1 MKFRI
6 PTSICPMLIIFL
18 LMLMPHAAL
27 ADYDYFSDRIS
38 REHRDAGD
46 VEDWIERGNAT
57 VTASP
62 RFENGIRLTAWA
74 NESDKEEDYEFA
86 IASAIYLFEIPRQAQ
101 YVEILVRYRGEPH
114 RADFDYEEIAG
125 RVWIRN
131 TKREYARRNYN
142 DNGQEETLYGDTFF
156 LRAKRRS
163 ETIKIATAGHVDN
176 GILEMH
182 IVAEN
187 GEQLD
192 IEYVD
197 VVTYQR
203 QPDVRVIH
211 RYARDYHWQPWY
223 RYTYLYFYDGPFYYC
238 TDLGY
243 YIRWSYPVYDH
254 HYIGIRH
261 TYGGYLHNYYRR
273 YPRRYHRNS
282 YYHVDVHIDKSPKT
296 RRLNRWT
303 PTHETTRRE
312 YSRSRLSVTKSKANR
327 TNIQTRVRTLITEHR
342 QTPVLSD
349 RVIQG
354 STISRKRRL
363 PDTRNGSNPTIQ
375 QQRGSQRSAGDTSAR
390 SYRPT
395 QRRVSGARDESNTT
409 IQRQRGSQRSA
420 GDTSTRSYRPTQ
432 QRVHDTRDE
441 SNTTIQRQRGSQR
454 SGSDTSARSY
464 RPTQRRV
471 PSARDELDTTI
482 QRQRS
487 NQRSASGISPRSYRS
502 TQQILK
508 RKRLSSVE
516 RESRS
521 SVQPRNAQ
529 SRSYQ
534 YDRFRFSP
542 KDKRSSD
549 SEVST
554 RSNAERRMRLYNR
567 TQSSSRSRVS
577 TPPSRSRSSS
587 TRQQTETRSRFR
599 QSRSRSSTSTAPRIQ
614 RPTTQQTTS
623 SSSSKDDDDEKRE
636 RTRSTTRTQ
645 TRSRR
650 K

>member
-6 PTSICPMLIIFL
+6 PTAICPMLIIFL
-18 LMLMPHAAL
+18 LTLMPHAAL

-62 RFENGIRLTAWA
+62 RFENGIRLAAWA
-74 NESDKEEDYEFA
+74 NESDKAEDYEFA
-86 IASAIYLFEIPRQAQ
+86 IASAVYLFEIPRRAQ

-131 TKREYARRNYN
+131 IKREYARRDYR
-142 DNGQEETLYGDTFF
+142 DNGEEETLYGDTFF

-197 VVTYQR
+197 VVTYER

-243 YIRWSYPVYDH
+243 YLRWSYPVYDH
-254 HYIGIRH
+254 HYIAIRR

-273 YPRRYHRNS
+273 YPRRYHRDS
-282 YYHVDVHIDKSPKT
+282 YYHVNVHVDKSPKR

-327 TNIQTRVRTLITEHR
+327 PDVQTRVRSLITEHR

-354 STISRKRRL
+354 AAPARKRKL
-363 PDTRNGSNPTIQ
+363 PNTRT
-375 QQRGSQRSAGDTSAR
+375 
-390 SYRPT
+390 
-395 QRRVSGARDESNTT
+395 ESNTT
-409 IQRQRGSQRSA
+409 IQQRRSQPRATS
-420 GDTSTRSYRPTQ
+420 DISTRT
-432 QRVHDTRDE
+432 
-441 SNTTIQRQRGSQR
+441 
-454 SGSDTSARSY
+454 
-464 RPTQRRV
+464 
-471 PSARDELDTTI
+471 
-482 QRQRS
+482 
-487 NQRSASGISPRSYRS
+487 YRS

-508 RKRLSSVE
+508 RKRLGSVE
-516 RESRS
+516 RESQSNVRS
-521 SVQPRNAQ
+521 RDVQPRT
-529 SRSYQ
+529 YQ
-534 YDRFRFSP
+534 YDRSRFSP
-542 KDKRSSD
+542 KEGRSSD
-549 SEVST
+549 SGVST
-554 RSNAERRMRLYNR
+554 RSNAERRMHLYNR
-567 TQSSSRSRVS
+567 TQSSSRSRLS
-577 TPPSRSRSSS
+577 TPPSRSRSS
-587 TRQQTETRSRFR
+587 TIKKQTETRSQLRR
-599 QSRSRSSTSTAPRIQ
+599 SRSRSSTPTAPRVQ
-614 RPTTQQTTS
+614 RPTTPQTTS
-623 SSSSKDDDDEKRE
+623 SSSSKDDDDDKRE
-636 RTRSTTRTQ
+636 RSRTTTRTQ
-645 TRSRR
+645 TRTRR

>member
-6 PTSICPMLIIFL
+6 STSICPMLIIFL
-18 LMLMPHAAL
+18 LTLVSHAAL
-27 ADYDYFSDRIS
+27 ADYEYDYFSDRIS

-62 RFENGIRLTAWA
+62 RFESGIRLAAWA
-74 NESDKEEDYEFA
+74 NESDKEDDYEFA
-86 IASAIYLFEIPRQAQ
+86 LASAIYLFEIPRQAQ

-142 DNGQEETLYGDTFF
+142 DNGEDETLYGDTFF

-163 ETIKIATAGHVDN
+163 ETIKIATAGRVDN

-238 TDLGY
+238 TDLDY

-254 HYIGIRH
+254 HYLAIRR
-261 TYGGYLHNYYRR
+261 TYGGYLYNYYRR
-273 YPRRYHRNS
+273 YPRRYYRDS
-282 YYHVDVHIDKSPKT
+282 YYHVDIHIDKSPKT

-303 PTHETTRRE
+303 TTHETTRRE
-312 YSRSRLSVTKSKANR
+312 YSRSRLSFTNSKTNR
-327 TNIQTRVRTLITEHR
+327 TNKTNVQTRVRSLITEHR
-342 QTPVLSD
+342 QTPVLTD

-354 STISRKRRL
+354 SRLSRKRPDTRNESNTPIQRQRVNQRSGGDISTRSSPSTQRKL
-363 PDTRNGSNPTIQ
+363 PDTRN
-375 QQRGSQRSAGDTSAR
+375 
-390 SYRPT
+390 
-395 QRRVSGARDESNTT
+395 ELNTP
-409 IQRQRGSQRSA
+409 IQRQR
-420 GDTSTRSYRPTQ
+420 TP
-432 QRVHDTRDE
+432 
-441 SNTTIQRQRGSQR
+441 IQRQR
-454 SGSDTSARSY
+454 
-464 RPTQRRV
+464 V
-471 PSARDELDTTI
+471 
-482 QRQRS
+482 
-487 NQRSASGISPRSYRS
+487 NQRSSSDISTRSYRS

-508 RKRLSSVE
+508 RKRLSPVE
-516 RESRS
+516 RTPRSGVQSRNG
-521 SVQPRNAQ
+521 QPRT
-529 SRSYQ
+529 YQ

-542 KDKRSSD
+542 QDKRSSD
-549 SEVST
+549 SNVST
-554 RSNAERRMRLYNR
+554 RSNAERRVRLYNR
-567 TQSSSRSRVS
+567 TQSSSRSRLN

-587 TRQQTETRSRFR
+587 VKKQTGTRSQSTR
-599 QSRSRSSTSTAPRIQ
+599 SRSRSSTTTTPRVQ

-636 RTRSTTRTQ
+636 RSRSTTRTQ

>member
-6 PTSICPMLIIFL
+6 PTSRCPMLIIVL
-18 LMLMPHAAL
+18 LTLMPHAAL
-27 ADYDYFSDRIS
+27 ADYFSDRIS

-46 VEDWIERGNAT
+46 VEDWVERGNAT

-62 RFENGIRLTAWA
+62 RFESGIRLTAWA
-74 NESDKEEDYEFA
+74 NEFDREEDYEFA
-86 IASAIYLFEIPRQAQ
+86 IASAVYLFEIPRRAQ

-142 DNGQEETLYGDTFF
+142 DNGEEETLYGDTFF

-211 RYARDYHWQPWY
+211 RYARDYHWQPWH

-243 YIRWSYPVYDH
+243 YIRWNYPVYDH
-254 HYIGIRH
+254 HYLAIRR

-273 YPRRYHRNS
+273 YPRRYHRDS
-282 YYHVDVHIDKSPKT
+282 YYHVNVHVDKSPKT

-312 YSRSRLSVTKSKANR
+312 YSRSRLSVTNSKASR
-327 TNIQTRVRTLITEHR
+327 TNVQTRVRTLITEHR
-342 QTPVLSD
+342 QTPALSD
-349 RVIQG
+349 RVIQR
-354 STISRKRRL
+354 STLSQKRRL
-363 PDTRNGSNPTIQ
+363 PSTRNKSNTTMQ
-375 QQRGSQRSAGDTSAR
+375 RQRGNQRSVRDTATRAYPS
-390 SYRPT
+390 T
-395 QRRVSGARDESNTT
+395 QRKLPNARNESNTT
-409 IQRQRGSQRSA
+409 
-420 GDTSTRSYRPTQ
+420 TQ
-432 QRVHDTRDE
+432 Q
-441 SNTTIQRQRGSQR
+441 QRN
-454 SGSDTSARSY
+454 
-464 RPTQRRV
+464 
-471 PSARDELDTTI
+471 
-482 QRQRS
+482 
-487 NQRSASGISPRSYRS
+487 NQRSANDISTRSYRS

-508 RKRLSSVE
+508 RKRLNSVE
-516 RESRS
+516 REPRS
-521 SVQPRNAQ
+521 NVQPRNAQ
-529 SRSYQ
+529 PRSYQ
-534 YDRFRFSP
+534 YDRFRFAP

-554 RSNAERRMRLYNR
+554 RSNAERRVRLYNR
-567 TQSSSRSRVS
+567 AQSSSRSRLS
-577 TPPSRSRSSS
+577 TPPPRSRSSTVKQRSS
-587 TRQQTETRSRFR
+587 TVKQRTETRSRST
-599 QSRSRSSTSTAPRIQ
+599 QSRSRSSTSTAPRVQ
-614 RPTTQQTTS
+614 RPTTKQTTS
-623 SSSSKDDDDEKRE
+623 SASSKDDDDEKRE
-636 RTRSTTRTQ
+636 RSRSTTRTQ

>member
-1 MKFRI
+1 M
-6 PTSICPMLIIFL
+6 
-18 LMLMPHAAL
+18 
-27 ADYDYFSDRIS
+27 
-38 REHRDAGD
+38 
-46 VEDWIERGNAT
+46 
-57 VTASP
+57 
-62 RFENGIRLTAWA
+62 
-74 NESDKEEDYEFA
+74 
-86 IASAIYLFEIPRQAQ
+86 
-101 YVEILVRYRGEPH
+101 RYRGEPH

-142 DNGQEETLYGDTFF
+142 DNGEDETLYGDTFF

-163 ETIKIATAGHVDN
+163 ETIKIATAGRVDN

-211 RYARDYHWQPWY
+211 RYARDYHWQPWH

-238 TDLGY
+238 TDLDY

-254 HYIGIRH
+254 HYLAIRR
-261 TYGGYLHNYYRR
+261 TYGGYLYNYYRR
-273 YPRRYHRNS
+273 YPRRYYRDS
-282 YYHVDVHIDKSPKT
+282 YYHVNIHVDKSPKT

-303 PTHETTRRE
+303 ATHETTRRE
-312 YSRSRLSVTKSKANR
+312 YSRSRLSFTNSKTNR
-327 TNIQTRVRTLITEHR
+327 TNKINVQTRVRSLITEHR
-342 QTPVLSD
+342 QTPDLTD

-354 STISRKRRL
+354 STLSRKRPDTRNESNTAIQRQRAPLQRQRGNQRSGSDISSRSYPSTQRKL
-363 PDTRNGSNPTIQ
+363 PDTRN
-375 QQRGSQRSAGDTSAR
+375 
-390 SYRPT
+390 
-395 QRRVSGARDESNTT
+395 ESNTA
-409 IQRQRGSQRSA
+409 IQRQRA
-420 GDTSTRSYRPTQ
+420 PL
-432 QRVHDTRDE
+432 
-441 SNTTIQRQRGSQR
+441 QRQRGNQR
-454 SGSDTSARSY
+454 SGSD
-464 RPTQRRV
+464 
-471 PSARDELDTTI
+471 
-482 QRQRS
+482 
-487 NQRSASGISPRSYRS
+487 ISPRSYRS

-516 RESRS
+516 REPRS
-521 SVQPRNAQ
+521 SVQPRNVQ
-529 SRSYQ
+529 PRTYQ

-542 KDKRSSD
+542 QDKRSSD
-549 SEVST
+549 SDVST
-554 RSNAERRMRLYNR
+554 RSNAERRVRLYNR
-567 TQSSSRSRVS
+567 TQSSRSRLS
-577 TPPSRSRSSS
+577 TPSSRSRSSS
-587 TRQQTETRSRFR
+587 VKKQTETRSRSTR
-599 QSRSRSSTSTAPRIQ
+599 SRSRSSTTTTPRIQ

-636 RTRSTTRTQ
+636 RSRSTTRTQ

>member
-6 PTSICPMLIIFL
+6 LTSICPMLIIFL
-18 LMLMPHAAL
+18 LTLVPHAAL

-62 RFENGIRLTAWA
+62 RFESGIRLAAWA
-74 NESDKEEDYEFA
+74 NESDKEDDYEFA

-142 DNGQEETLYGDTFF
+142 DNGEDETLYGDTFF

-163 ETIKIATAGHVDN
+163 ETIKIATAGRVDN

-238 TDLGY
+238 TDLDY

-254 HYIGIRH
+254 HYLAIRR
-261 TYGGYLHNYYRR
+261 TYGGYLYNYYRR
-273 YPRRYHRNS
+273 YPRRYYRDS
-282 YYHVDVHIDKSPKT
+282 YYHVNIHVDKSPKT

-312 YSRSRLSVTKSKANR
+312 YSRSRLSFTNSKANR
-327 TNIQTRVRTLITEHR
+327 TNKTNVRTRVRSLITEHR
-342 QTPVLSD
+342 QTPVLTD

-354 STISRKRRL
+354 STLSRKR
-363 PDTRNGSNPTIQ
+363 PDTRNESNTAIQ
-375 QQRGSQRSAGDTSAR
+375 RQHT
-390 SYRPT
+390 PT
-395 QRRVSGARDESNTT
+395 QRQRINQRSGSDISPRSYPSTQRKPPDTRNESNTT
-409 IQRQRGSQRSA
+409 IQRQR
-420 GDTSTRSYRPTQ
+420 TPT
-432 QRVHDTRDE
+432 
-441 SNTTIQRQRGSQR
+441 QRQRINRR
-454 SGSDTSARSY
+454 SGGD
-464 RPTQRRV
+464 
-471 PSARDELDTTI
+471 
-482 QRQRS
+482 
-487 NQRSASGISPRSYRS
+487 ISPRSYRS

-516 RESRS
+516 REPRS
-521 SVQPRNAQ
+521 GVQPRNVQ
-529 SRSYQ
+529 PRTYQ

-542 KDKRSSD
+542 QDKRSSD
-549 SEVST
+549 SDVST
-554 RSNAERRMRLYNR
+554 RSNAERRVRLYNR
-567 TQSSSRSRVS
+567 TQSSRSRLS
-577 TPPSRSRSSS
+577 TPTSRSRSSS
-587 TRQQTETRSRFR
+587 VKKQTETRSRSTR
-599 QSRSRSSTSTAPRIQ
+599 SRSRSSTTTTPRVQ
-614 RPTTQQTTS
+614 RPSTQQTTS

-636 RTRSTTRTQ
+636 RSRSTTRTQ

>member
-6 PTSICPMLIIFL
+6 STSICPMLTIFL
-18 LMLMPHAAL
+18 LTLMPHAVL

-62 RFENGIRLTAWA
+62 RFESGIRLTAWA
-74 NESDKEEDYEFA
+74 NESDKEDDYEFA

-125 RVWIRN
+125 RIWIRN

-142 DNGQEETLYGDTFF
+142 DNGEDETLYGDTFF

-163 ETIKIATAGHVDN
+163 ETIKIATAGRVDN

-187 GEQLD
+187 GEKLD

-254 HYIGIRH
+254 HYLAIRR
-261 TYGGYLHNYYRR
+261 TYGGYLHSYYRR
-273 YPRRYHRNS
+273 YPRRYHRDS
-282 YYHVDVHIDKSPKT
+282 YYHVDVRVNKSPKT

-303 PTHETTRRE
+303 ATHETTRRE
-312 YSRSRLSVTKSKANR
+312 YSRSRLSFTNSKSNR
-327 TNIQTRVRTLITEHR
+327 TNKTNVQTRVRSLITEHR
-342 QTPVLSD
+342 QTPVLAD

-354 STISRKRRL
+354 STLSRKRKLPDTRNASNTTIQRQRGNQRSTSDRSTRSYPSTQRRL
-363 PDTRNGSNPTIQ
+363 PDTRN
-375 QQRGSQRSAGDTSAR
+375 
-390 SYRPT
+390 
-395 QRRVSGARDESNTT
+395 ESNTT
-409 IQRQRGSQRSA
+409 IQRQR
-420 GDTSTRSYRPTQ
+420 ST
-432 QRVHDTRDE
+432 
-441 SNTTIQRQRGSQR
+441 
-454 SGSDTSARSY
+454 
-464 RPTQRRV
+464 
-471 PSARDELDTTI
+471 
-482 QRQRS
+482 
-487 NQRSASGISPRSYRS
+487 QRSASDSSTRSYRS

-516 RESRS
+516 REPRS
-521 SVQPRNAQ
+521 NVQ
-529 SRSYQ
+529 SRTYQ
-534 YDRFRFSP
+534 YDRYRFSP

-554 RSNAERRMRLYNR
+554 RSNAERRVRLYNR

-577 TPPSRSRSSS
+577 TPPSRSRSS
-587 TRQQTETRSRFR
+587 TVKQKTETRSRLK
-599 QSRSRSSTSTAPRIQ
+599 QSRSRSSTTTTPRVQ
-614 RPTTQQTTS
+614 RPATQRTTS
-623 SSSSKDDDDEKRE
+623 TSSKDDDDEKRE
-636 RTRSTTRTQ
+636 RSRSTTRTQ
-645 TRSRR
+645 TRTRR

>member
-18 LMLMPHAAL
+18 LTLIPHAAL

-46 VEDWIERGNAT
+46 VEDWIERGNST

-62 RFENGIRLTAWA
+62 RFESGIRLTAWA
-74 NESDKEEDYEFA
+74 NESDKEEDHEFA

-131 TKREYARRNYN
+131 TRREYARRNYN
-142 DNGQEETLYGDTFF
+142 DNGEEETLYGDTFF

-254 HYIGIRH
+254 HYLAIRR
-261 TYGGYLHNYYRR
+261 TYGGYLHGYYRR
-273 YPRRYHRNS
+273 YPRRYHRDS
-282 YYHVDVHIDKSPKT
+282 YYHVDVHVDKSPKT
-296 RRLNRWT
+296 RRLSRWT
-303 PTHETTRRE
+303 ATHETTRRE

-327 TNIQTRVRTLITEHR
+327 TNVQTRVRTLITKHR
-342 QTPVLSD
+342 QTPVPSD

-354 STISRKRRL
+354 STLTRKRRV
-363 PDTRNGSNPTIQ
+363 PDTRSKSNTTVR
-375 QQRGSQRSAGDTSAR
+375 QQRSTQRSASDK
-390 SYRPT
+390 
-395 QRRVSGARDESNTT
+395 
-409 IQRQRGSQRSA
+409 
-420 GDTSTRSYRPTQ
+420 STRSYGLP
-432 QRVHDTRDE
+432 QRRVPNTRDE
-441 SNTTIQRQRGSQR
+441 SNTTIRQQR
-454 SGSDTSARSY
+454 STQRSASDKSTRSY
-464 RPTQRRV
+464 GSPQRRV
-471 PSARDELDTTI
+471 PNTRNGSNTTI
-482 QRQRS
+482 QQQRS
-487 NQRSASGISPRSYRS
+487 TQRSASDISPRSYRS

-508 RKRLSSVE
+508 RKRLISVE
-516 RESRS
+516 REPRS
-521 SVQPRNAQ
+521 NVQ
-529 SRSYQ
+529 SRNVRPRTYQ

-542 KDKRSSD
+542 QDKRSSD

-554 RSNAERRMRLYNR
+554 RSNAERRKRLYNR
-567 TQSSSRSRVS
+567 TQSSPRSRLS
-577 TPPSRSRSSS
+577 TPSSRSRSSS
-587 TRQQTETRSRFR
+587 VKQKTETRSRSTR
-599 QSRSRSSTSTAPRIQ
+599 SRSRSSTSPAPRIQ

-636 RTRSTTRTQ
+636 RSRSTTRTQ

>member
-18 LMLMPHAAL
+18 LTLMPHAAL
-27 ADYDYFSDRIS
+27 ADYDYFSDRTS

-62 RFENGIRLTAWA
+62 RFESGIRLTAWA
-74 NESDKEEDYEFA
+74 NESAKEEDYEFA

-131 TKREYARRNYN
+131 TRREYTRRNYN
-142 DNGQEETLYGDTFF
+142 DNDEEETLYGDTFF

-254 HYIGIRH
+254 HYLSIRH

-273 YPRRYHRNS
+273 YPRRYHRDS
-282 YYHVDVHIDKSPKT
+282 YYHVDVHVDKSPKT

-303 PTHETTRRE
+303 ATHENTRRE
-312 YSRSRLSVTKSKANR
+312 YSRSRLSVTKSKANK
-327 TNIQTRVRTLITEHR
+327 TNVKTRVRTLITEHR

-349 RVIQG
+349 RVIQRSTLSQRRRLSNTRSG
-354 STISRKRRL
+354 SNTSIQRQRSTQRSASDRSTRSYPSTQRRL
-363 PDTRNGSNPTIQ
+363 PDTRN
-375 QQRGSQRSAGDTSAR
+375 
-390 SYRPT
+390 
-395 QRRVSGARDESNTT
+395 ESNTT
-409 IQRQRGSQRSA
+409 IQQQRSTQRSA
-420 GDTSTRSYRPTQ
+420 SDRSTRSYGSP
-432 QRVHDTRDE
+432 QRRVPNTRNE
-441 SNTTIQRQRGSQR
+441 SNTTIQQQR
-454 SGSDTSARSY
+454 ST
-464 RPTQRRV
+464 
-471 PSARDELDTTI
+471 
-482 QRQRS
+482 
-487 NQRSASGISPRSYRS
+487 QRSASDISTRSYRS

-516 RESRS
+516 REPRS
-521 SVQPRNAQ
+521 NVQ
-529 SRSYQ
+529 SRN
-534 YDRFRFSP
+534 
-542 KDKRSSD
+542 
-549 SEVST
+549 VST
-554 RSNAERRMRLYNR
+554 SQLP
-567 TQSSSRSRVS
+567 V
-577 TPPSRSRSSS
+577 
-587 TRQQTETRSRFR
+587 
-599 QSRSRSSTSTAPRIQ
+599 
-614 RPTTQQTTS
+614 
-623 SSSSKDDDDEKRE
+623 
-636 RTRSTTRTQ
+636 
-645 TRSRR
+645 
-650 K
+650 

>member
-6 PTSICPMLIIFL
+6 PTAVCPMLIIVL
-18 LMLMPHAAL
+18 LTLMPHAAL
-27 ADYDYFSDRIS
+27 ADYGYFSDRIS

-46 VEDWIERGNAT
+46 VEDWVERGNAT

-62 RFENGIRLTAWA
+62 RFESGIRLTAWA
-74 NESDKEEDYEFA
+74 NEFDREEDYEFA
-86 IASAIYLFEIPRQAQ
+86 IASAVYLFEIPRRAQ

-142 DNGQEETLYGDTFF
+142 DNGEEETLYGDTFF

-211 RYARDYHWQPWY
+211 RYARDYHWQPWH

-243 YIRWSYPVYDH
+243 YIRWNYPVYDH
-254 HYIGIRH
+254 HYLAIRR

-273 YPRRYHRNS
+273 YPRRYHRDS
-282 YYHVDVHIDKSPKT
+282 YYHVNVHVDKSPKT

-312 YSRSRLSVTKSKANR
+312 YSRSRLSVTRSKVTR
-327 TNIQTRVRTLITEHR
+327 TDVQTRVRTLITEHR
-342 QTPVLSD
+342 QTPTLSD
-349 RVIQG
+349 RVIQR
-354 STISRKRRL
+354 STLSQKRRL
-363 PDTRNGSNPTIQ
+363 PSTRNKSNTTMQ
-375 QQRGSQRSAGDTSAR
+375 RQRGNQRSARDTSTR
-390 SYRPT
+390 SYPST
-395 QRRVSGARDESNTT
+395 QRKLPNTRNESNTT
-409 IQRQRGSQRSA
+409 IQRQR
-420 GDTSTRSYRPTQ
+420 
-432 QRVHDTRDE
+432 
-441 SNTTIQRQRGSQR
+441 N
-454 SGSDTSARSY
+454 
-464 RPTQRRV
+464 
-471 PSARDELDTTI
+471 
-482 QRQRS
+482 
-487 NQRSASGISPRSYRS
+487 NQRPASDISTRSYRS

-508 RKRLSSVE
+508 RKRLNSVE
-516 RESRS
+516 REPRS
-521 SVQPRNAQ
+521 SLQPRNRQ
-529 SRSYQ
+529 PRTYQ
-534 YDRFRFSP
+534 YDRFRFAP
-542 KDKRSSD
+542 QDKRSSD

-554 RSNAERRMRLYNR
+554 RSNAERRARLYNR
-567 TQSSSRSRVS
+567 TQSSSRSRLS
-577 TPPSRSRSSS
+577 TPPS
-587 TRQQTETRSRFR
+587 
-599 QSRSRSSTSTAPRIQ
+599 SRSRSSTVKQRTETRSRSTQPRSRSSTSAAPRVQ
-614 RPTTQQTTS
+614 RPTTKQTTS

-636 RTRSTTRTQ
+636 RSRSTTRTQ

>member
-6 PTSICPMLIIFL
+6 PTSICPMLLIFL
-18 LMLMPHAAL
+18 LTLMPHAAL
-27 ADYDYFSDRIS
+27 ADYDYFSGRIS

-62 RFENGIRLTAWA
+62 RFESGIRLTAWA
-74 NESDKEEDYEFA
+74 NESDKEEAYEFA
-86 IASAIYLFEIPRQAQ
+86 IASAVYLFEIPRQAQ
-101 YVEILVRYRGEPH
+101 YVEILLRYRGEPH

-131 TKREYARRNYN
+131 TKREYARRNYS
-142 DNGQEETLYGDTFF
+142 DYGEEETLYGDTFF

-163 ETIKIATAGHVDN
+163 ETIKIATAGRVDN

-238 TDLGY
+238 TDLDY

-254 HYIGIRH
+254 HYLAIRR
-261 TYGGYLHNYYRR
+261 TYGGYLHSYYSR
-273 YPRRYHRNS
+273 YPRRYHRDS
-282 YYHVDVHIDKSPKT
+282 YYHVDKSPKG

-312 YSRSRLSVTKSKANR
+312 YSRSRLSVTTSKANR
-327 TNIQTRVRTLITEHR
+327 TNTQASRANVQTRVRSLITQHR

-354 STISRKRRL
+354 ATLSRKRRVT
-363 PDTRNGSNPTIQ
+363 DTRN
-375 QQRGSQRSAGDTSAR
+375 
-390 SYRPT
+390 
-395 QRRVSGARDESNTT
+395 ESNTSSRSSTT
-409 IQRQRGSQRSA
+409 IQRQRNSQRSA
-420 GDTSTRSYRPTQ
+420 SDLPTRSYRAP
-432 QRVHDTRDE
+432 QRRVTDTRNE
-441 SNTTIQRQRGSQR
+441 SNTSNR
-454 SGSDTSARSY
+454 SN
-464 RPTQRRV
+464 
-471 PSARDELDTTI
+471 TTI

-487 NQRSASGISPRSYRS
+487 NQRSTGDISTRTYRS

-508 RKRLSSVE
+508 RKRSGSVE

-521 SVQPRNAQ
+521 NVRSRNVQPRT
-529 SRSYQ
+529 YQ

-554 RSNAERRMRLYNR
+554 RSNAERRLRLYNR
-567 TQSSSRSRVS
+567 TQSSSRSRLS

-587 TRQQTETRSRFR
+587 VKKQTETRSQLR
-599 QSRSRSSTSTAPRIQ
+599 QSRSRSSTATTPRVQ

-623 SSSSKDDDDEKRE
+623 SSSSKDDDDDKRD

>member
-18 LMLMPHAAL
+18 LTLVPHAAL
-27 ADYDYFSDRIS
+27 ADYDYDYFSDRTS
-38 REHRDAGD
+38 REYRDAGD

-62 RFENGIRLTAWA
+62 RFESGIRLAAWA
-74 NESDKEEDYEFA
+74 NESDKEDDYEFA

-142 DNGQEETLYGDTFF
+142 DNGEEDTLYGDTFF

-163 ETIKIATAGHVDN
+163 ETIKIATAEHVDN

-197 VVTYQR
+197 VVTFQR

-243 YIRWSYPVYDH
+243 YIRWNYPVYDH
-254 HYIGIRH
+254 HYLGIRR

-273 YPRRYHRNS
+273 YPRRYHRDS
-282 YYHVDVHIDKSPKT
+282 YYQVDVRVGKSPKT

-312 YSRSRLSVTKSKANR
+312 YSRSRLSFTNSKSNK
-327 TNIQTRVRTLITEHR
+327 TNVQTRVRSLITEHR
-342 QTPVLSD
+342 QAPVLSD

-354 STISRKRRL
+354 STLSRKRKL
-363 PDTRNGSNPTIQ
+363 PATRNES
-375 QQRGSQRSAGDTSAR
+375 SA
-390 SYRPT
+390 
-395 QRRVSGARDESNTT
+395 
-409 IQRQRGSQRSA
+409 
-420 GDTSTRSYRPTQ
+420 
-432 QRVHDTRDE
+432 
-441 SNTTIQRQRGSQR
+441 
-454 SGSDTSARSY
+454 
-464 RPTQRRV
+464 
-471 PSARDELDTTI
+471 TI

-487 NQRSASGISPRSYRS
+487 NQRSASDRSTPSYRSPQRRVPATRNESNTTIQRQRNSQRSGGDISTRTYRS

-508 RKRLSSVE
+508 RKRSSSVE
-516 RESRS
+516 REPQSNVRSRN
-521 SVQPRNAQ
+521 VQPRT
-529 SRSYQ
+529 YQ

-549 SEVST
+549 SDVST
-554 RSNAERRMRLYNR
+554 RSNAERRVRLYNR
-567 TQSSSRSRVS
+567 TQSSRSRLS
-577 TPPSRSRSSS
+577 TPPSRSRSS
-587 TRQQTETRSRFR
+587 TVKQKTETRSRSTR
-599 QSRSRSSTSTAPRIQ
+599 SRSRSSTGTTSRVQ
-614 RPTTQQTTS
+614 RPSTQQTTS

-636 RTRSTTRTQ
+636 RSRSTTRTQ

>member
-6 PTSICPMLIIFL
+6 PISICPMLIIFL
-18 LMLMPHAAL
+18 LTLMPHAAL

-74 NESDKEEDYEFA
+74 NESDQAEAYEFA
-86 IASAIYLFEIPRQAQ
+86 IASAVYLFEIPRRAQ

-131 TKREYARRNYN
+131 TKREYARRNYSE
-142 DNGQEETLYGDTFF
+142 NGEEETLYGDTFF

-163 ETIKIATAGHVDN
+163 ETIKIATAGRVDN

-238 TDLGY
+238 TDLDY

-254 HYIGIRH
+254 HYLAIRR

-273 YPRRYHRNS
+273 YPRRYHRDS
-282 YYHVDVHIDKSPKT
+282 YYHVNVHVDKSPKR

-312 YSRSRLSVTKSKANR
+312 YSRSRLSVTTSKANR
-327 TNIQTRVRTLITEHR
+327 TNTQASRANVQTRVRSLITQHR

-354 STISRKRRL
+354 TTLSRKRRVT
-363 PDTRNGSNPTIQ
+363 DTRNESNTSSRSNTTV
-375 QQRGSQRSAGDTSAR
+375 QRQRNSQRSA
-390 SYRPT
+390 
-395 QRRVSGARDESNTT
+395 SNVP
-409 IQRQRGSQRSA
+409 
-420 GDTSTRSYRPTQ
+420 TRSYRSP
-432 QRVHDTRDE
+432 QRRITDTRNQ
-441 SNTTIQRQRGSQR
+441 SNINNR
-454 SGSDTSARSY
+454 SN
-464 RPTQRRV
+464 
-471 PSARDELDTTI
+471 TTI

-487 NQRSASGISPRSYRS
+487 NQRSTGDISTRTYRS

-508 RKRLSSVE
+508 RKRSGSVE

-521 SVQPRNAQ
+521 NVRSRDAQPRT
-529 SRSYQ
+529 YQ

-554 RSNAERRMRLYNR
+554 RSNAERRLRLYNR
-567 TQSSSRSRVS
+567 TQSSSSSRLS

-587 TRQQTETRSRFR
+587 VKKQTETRSRLR
-599 QSRSRSSTSTAPRIQ
+599 QSRSRSSTSTAPRVQ
-614 RPTTQQTTS
+614 RPTTPRVQRPTTKQTTS
-623 SSSSKDDDDEKRE
+623 SSSSKDDDDDKRE

>member
-1 MKFRI
+1 MKFQV
-6 PTSICPMLIIFL
+6 PFSICPLLTILL
-18 LMLMPHAAL
+18 LMLMPHTAPAQYDY
-27 ADYDYFSDRIS
+27 DYDYFSDRVS

-74 NESDKEEDYEFA
+74 SESENEENYEFA

-114 RADFDYEEIAG
+114 RADFDYDEIAG

-131 TKREYARRNYN
+131 TKREYSRRHYN
-142 DNGQEETLYGDTFF
+142 DNAEDETLYGDTFF

-163 ETIKIATAGHVDN
+163 ETIKVATAGRVEN

-187 GEQLD
+187 GEHLD
-192 IEYVD
+192 IEYVN

-254 HYIGIRH
+254 HYVAIRRA
-261 TYGGYLHNYYRR
+261 YGTYLHDYYRR

-282 YYHVDVHIDKSPKT
+282 YYHAGVHIRKSPD
-296 RRLNRWT
+296 RQRLNRWT
-303 PTHETTRRE
+303 ATHETTRRE
-312 YSRSRLSVTKSKANR
+312 YSRSRLSVTTSK
-327 TNIQTRVRTLITEHR
+327 TNKTNVQTRVRSLITEHR
-342 QTPVLSD
+342 QTPVLAD
-349 RVIQG
+349 RVIQR
-354 STISRKRRL
+354 STLSQKRKLPHTRSEPNTTIERQHRSRQ
-363 PDTRNGSNPTIQ
+363 PSSDVS
-375 QQRGSQRSAGDTSAR
+375 SR
-390 SYRPT
+390 SYR
-395 QRRVSGARDESNTT
+395 A
-409 IQRQRGSQRSA
+409 
-420 GDTSTRSYRPTQ
+420 
-432 QRVHDTRDE
+432 
-441 SNTTIQRQRGSQR
+441 
-454 SGSDTSARSY
+454 
-464 RPTQRRV
+464 
-471 PSARDELDTTI
+471 
-482 QRQRS
+482 
-487 NQRSASGISPRSYRS
+487 

-516 RESRS
+516 RDPRS
-521 SVQPRNAQ
+521 NVQ
-529 SRSYQ
+529 SRNVPPQTYQ
-534 YDRFRFSP
+534 YDRYRFAP
-542 KDKRSSD
+542 RNQRSSD
-549 SEVST
+549 NEVST
-554 RSNAERRMRLYNR
+554 RSNAERRVRLYNR
-567 TQSSSRSRVS
+567 TQSSRSRLS

-587 TRQQTETRSRFR
+587 VKQRTETRSRVK
-599 QSRSRSSTSTAPRIQ
+599 QSRSRSSTATAPRIQ
-614 RPTTQQTTS
+614 RPKTQQTTS
-623 SSSSKDDDDEKRE
+623 SSSSKDDDDEKQE
-636 RTRSTTRTQ
+636 RSRNTTRTQ

>member
-6 PTSICPMLIIFL
+6 PTSRCPMLIIVL
-18 LMLMPHAAL
+18 LTLMPHAAL

-46 VEDWIERGNAT
+46 VEDWVERGNAT

-62 RFENGIRLTAWA
+62 RFESGIRLTAWA
-74 NESDKEEDYEFA
+74 NESYNEEDYEFA
-86 IASAIYLFEIPRQAQ
+86 IASAVYLFEIPRRAQ

-142 DNGQEETLYGDTFF
+142 DNGEEETLYGDTFF

-211 RYARDYHWQPWY
+211 RYARDYHWQPWH

-243 YIRWSYPVYDH
+243 YIRWNYPVYDH
-254 HYIGIRH
+254 HYLAIRR

-273 YPRRYHRNS
+273 YPRRYHRDS
-282 YYHVDVHIDKSPKT
+282 YYHVNVHVDKSPKT

-312 YSRSRLSVTKSKANR
+312 YSRSRLSVTNSKASR
-327 TNIQTRVRTLITEHR
+327 TNVQTRVRTLITEHR
-342 QTPVLSD
+342 QTPALSD
-349 RVIQG
+349 RVIQR
-354 STISRKRRL
+354 STLSQKRRL
-363 PDTRNGSNPTIQ
+363 PSTRNK
-375 QQRGSQRSAGDTSAR
+375 
-390 SYRPT
+390 
-395 QRRVSGARDESNTT
+395 SNTT
-409 IQRQRGSQRSA
+409 MQRQRGNQRSA
-420 GDTSTRSYRPTQ
+420 RDTSTRSYPSTQ
-432 QRVHDTRDE
+432 RKLPNARNE
-441 SNTTIQRQRGSQR
+441 SNTTTQQQRN
-454 SGSDTSARSY
+454 
-464 RPTQRRV
+464 
-471 PSARDELDTTI
+471 
-482 QRQRS
+482 
-487 NQRSASGISPRSYRS
+487 NQRSANDISTRSYRS

-508 RKRLSSVE
+508 RKRLNSVE
-516 RESRS
+516 REPRS
-521 SVQPRNAQ
+521 NVQPRNAQ
-529 SRSYQ
+529 PRSYQ
-534 YDRFRFSP
+534 YDRFRFAP

-554 RSNAERRMRLYNR
+554 RSNAERRVRLYNR
-567 TQSSSRSRVS
+567 AQSSSRSRLS
-577 TPPSRSRSSS
+577 TPPSRSRSSTVKQRSS
-587 TRQQTETRSRFR
+587 TVKQRTETRSRST
-599 QSRSRSSTSTAPRIQ
+599 QSRSRSSTSTAPRVQ
-614 RPTTQQTTS
+614 RPTTKQTTS
-623 SSSSKDDDDEKRE
+623 SASSKDDDDEKRE
-636 RTRSTTRTQ
+636 RSRSTTRTQ

>member
-6 PTSICPMLIIFL
+6 STSICPMLIIFFL
-18 LMLMPHAAL
+18 TLMPHAAL

-62 RFENGIRLTAWA
+62 RFESGIRLTAWA
-74 NESDKEEDYEFA
+74 NESDKEEDYDFA

-142 DNGQEETLYGDTFF
+142 NDNGEDETLYGDTFF

-163 ETIKIATAGHVDN
+163 ETIKIATAGRVDN

-238 TDLGY
+238 TDLDY

-254 HYIGIRH
+254 HYLAIRR
-261 TYGGYLHNYYRR
+261 TYGGYLYNYYRR
-273 YPRRYHRNS
+273 YPRRYYRDS
-282 YYHVDVHIDKSPKT
+282 YYHVNIHVDKSPKT

-303 PTHETTRRE
+303 ATHETTRRE
-312 YSRSRLSVTKSKANR
+312 YSRSRLSFTNSKANR
-327 TNIQTRVRTLITEHR
+327 TNKTNVQTRVRSLITEHR
-342 QTPVLSD
+342 QTPVLTD

-354 STISRKRRL
+354 STASRKRSN
-363 PDTRNGSNPTIQ
+363 TRN
-375 QQRGSQRSAGDTSAR
+375 
-390 SYRPT
+390 
-395 QRRVSGARDESNTT
+395 ESNTT
-409 IQRQRGSQRSA
+409 VQRQR
-420 GDTSTRSYRPTQ
+420 T
-432 QRVHDTRDE
+432 
-441 SNTTIQRQRGSQR
+441 
-454 SGSDTSARSY
+454 
-464 RPTQRRV
+464 
-471 PSARDELDTTI
+471 LI

-487 NQRSASGISPRSYRS
+487 NQRSANDISSRSYPSTQRKLPDTRNESNTPIQRQRTPIQRHRINQRSASDISPRSYRS

-508 RKRLSSVE
+508 RKRLSPVE
-516 RESRS
+516 REPRS
-521 SVQPRNAQ
+521 GVQSRNAQ
-529 SRSYQ
+529 PRTYQ

-542 KDKRSSD
+542 QDKRSSD
-549 SEVST
+549 SNVST
-554 RSNAERRMRLYNR
+554 RSNAERRVRLYNR
-567 TQSSSRSRVS
+567 TQSSRSRVS
-577 TPPSRSRSSS
+577 TPPSRSRSSNVKK
-587 TRQQTETRSRFR
+587 QTETRSRSTR
-599 QSRSRSSTSTAPRIQ
+599 SRSRSSTTTPPRVQ
-614 RPTTQQTTS
+614 RPSTQQTTS

-636 RTRSTTRTQ
+636 RSRSTTRTQ

>member
-18 LMLMPHAAL
+18 LTLMPHAAL
-27 ADYDYFSDRIS
+27 ADYDYFSDRTS

-62 RFENGIRLTAWA
+62 RFESGIRLTAWA
-74 NESDKEEDYEFA
+74 NESDKEENYEFA

-142 DNGQEETLYGDTFF
+142 DNGEDETLYGDTFF

-243 YIRWSYPVYDH
+243 YIRWNYPVYDH
-254 HYIGIRH
+254 HYLAIRR

-282 YYHVDVHIDKSPKT
+282 YYHVDVHVDKSPKT

-312 YSRSRLSVTKSKANR
+312 YSRSRLSVTTSKVNR
-327 TNIQTRVRTLITEHR
+327 TASRTNRTDVQTRVRSLLTEHR
-342 QTPVLSD
+342 QTPALSD
-349 RVIQG
+349 RVIQQ
-354 STISRKRRL
+354 STLSRKRRL
-363 PDTRNGSNPTIQ
+363 PDTRNESNATIQ
-375 QQRGSQRSAGDTSAR
+375 RQRSNQRSNQRSASDMPAR
-390 SYRPT
+390 SYRST
-395 QRRVSGARDESNTT
+395 QRKLPNARNESNTT
-409 IQRQRGSQRSA
+409 IQRQRG
-420 GDTSTRSYRPTQ
+420 
-432 QRVHDTRDE
+432 
-441 SNTTIQRQRGSQR
+441 
-454 SGSDTSARSY
+454 
-464 RPTQRRV
+464 
-471 PSARDELDTTI
+471 
-482 QRQRS
+482 
-487 NQRSASGISPRSYRS
+487 NQRSASDISTRSYRS

-508 RKRLSSVE
+508 RKRLGSVE
-516 RESRS
+516 REPRS
-521 SVQPRNAQ
+521 NVQPRNVQ
-529 SRSYQ
+529 PRTYQ

-542 KDKRSSD
+542 KDKGSSD

-567 TQSSSRSRVS
+567 AQSSSRSRMS

-587 TRQQTETRSRFR
+587 VKQQTETRSRLR
-599 QSRSRSSTSTAPRIQ
+599 QSKSRSSTSTTPRVQ

-636 RTRSTTRTQ
+636 RSRNTTRTQ

>member
-6 PTSICPMLIIFL
+6 PTSIGPMLTIFL
-18 LMLMPHAAL
+18 LTLMPHAVL

-62 RFENGIRLTAWA
+62 RFESGIRLTAWA
-74 NESDKEEDYEFA
+74 NESDKEDDYEFA

-125 RVWIRN
+125 RIWIRN

-142 DNGQEETLYGDTFF
+142 DNGEDETLYGDTFF

-163 ETIKIATAGHVDN
+163 ETIKIATAGRVDN

-187 GEQLD
+187 GEKLD

-254 HYIGIRH
+254 HYLAIRR
-261 TYGGYLHNYYRR
+261 TYGGYLHSYYRR
-273 YPRRYHRNS
+273 YPRRYHRDS
-282 YYHVDVHIDKSPKT
+282 YYHVDVRVNKSPKT

-303 PTHETTRRE
+303 ATHETTRRE
-312 YSRSRLSVTKSKANR
+312 YSRSRLSFTNSKSNR
-327 TNIQTRVRTLITEHR
+327 TNKTNVQTRVRSLITEHR
-342 QTPVLSD
+342 QTPVLAD
-349 RVIQG
+349 RIIQG
-354 STISRKRRL
+354 STLSRKRRL
-363 PDTRNGSNPTIQ
+363 PDTRNESNMTIQ
-375 QQRGSQRSAGDTSAR
+375 RQRGNQRSASDRSTR
-390 SYRPT
+390 SYPST
-395 QRRVSGARDESNTT
+395 QRRLPDTRNASNTT
-409 IQRQRGSQRSA
+409 IQRQR
-420 GDTSTRSYRPTQ
+420 STR
-432 QRVHDTRDE
+432 
-441 SNTTIQRQRGSQR
+441 
-454 SGSDTSARSY
+454 
-464 RPTQRRV
+464 
-471 PSARDELDTTI
+471 
-482 QRQRS
+482 
-487 NQRSASGISPRSYRS
+487 RSASDSSTRSYRS

-516 RESRS
+516 REPRS
-521 SVQPRNAQ
+521 NVQ
-529 SRSYQ
+529 SRTYQ
-534 YDRFRFSP
+534 YDRYRFSP

-554 RSNAERRMRLYNR
+554 RSNAERRVRLYNR

-587 TRQQTETRSRFR
+587 TKQKTETRSRLK
-599 QSRSRSSTSTAPRIQ
+599 QSRSRSSTTTTPRVQ
-614 RPTTQQTTS
+614 RPATQRTTS
-623 SSSSKDDDDEKRE
+623 SASSKDDDDEKRE
-636 RTRSTTRTQ
+636 RSRSTTRTQ
-645 TRSRR
+645 TRTRR

>member
-6 PTSICPMLIIFL
+6 PTSICPMLIIL
-18 LMLMPHAAL
+18 LLTLVPHAAL
-27 ADYDYFSDRIS
+27 ADYEYDYFSDRIS

-62 RFENGIRLTAWA
+62 RFESGIRLTAWA
-74 NESDKEEDYEFA
+74 SESDKEENYEFA

-114 RADFDYEEIAG
+114 QADFDYEEVAG

-142 DNGQEETLYGDTFF
+142 DNGEEETLYGDTFF

-187 GEQLD
+187 GEHLD

-211 RYARDYHWQPWY
+211 RYARDYQWQPWY

-243 YIRWSYPVYDH
+243 YIRWSYPAYDH
-254 HYIGIRH
+254 HYLAIRH
-261 TYGGYLHNYYRR
+261 TYGGYLHNYHRR
-273 YPRRYHRNS
+273 YPRRHHRDS
-282 YYHVDVHIDKSPKT
+282 YYHVDVHVDKSPKT

-303 PTHETTRRE
+303 ATHETTRRQ
-312 YSRSRLSVTKSKANR
+312 YSRSRLSVTTSKANR
-327 TNIQTRVRTLITEHR
+327 TDVQTRVRSLITEHR
-342 QTPVLSD
+342 QTPVLTD
-349 RVIQG
+349 RVIQR
-354 STISRKRRL
+354 STLSRKRKL
-363 PDTRNGSNPTIQ
+363 PNTRN
-375 QQRGSQRSAGDTSAR
+375 
-390 SYRPT
+390 
-395 QRRVSGARDESNTT
+395 ESN
-409 IQRQRGSQRSA
+409 A
-420 GDTSTRSYRPTQ
+420 
-432 QRVHDTRDE
+432 
-441 SNTTIQRQRGSQR
+441 
-454 SGSDTSARSY
+454 
-464 RPTQRRV
+464 
-471 PSARDELDTTI
+471 TI

-487 NQRSASGISPRSYRS
+487 NQRSASEISPRSYRS

-516 RESRS
+516 REPPRS
-521 SVQPRNAQ
+521 SVQPRNVQ
-529 SRSYQ
+529 PRTYQ
-534 YDRFRFSP
+534 YDRSRFSP

-554 RSNAERRMRLYNR
+554 RSNAERRVRLYNR
-567 TQSSSRSRVS
+567 TQSSRSRLS
-577 TPPSRSRSSS
+577 TQPSRSRSSS
-587 TRQQTETRSRFR
+587 VKQSTETRSRSK
-599 QSRSRSSTSTAPRIQ
+599 QSKSRSSTTPAPRVQ
-614 RPTTQQTTS
+614 RPTPQQTTS

-636 RTRSTTRTQ
+636 RSRNTTRTQ

>member
-1 MKFRI
+1 MKCRI
-6 PTSICPMLIIFL
+6 STSICPMLIIFL
-18 LMLMPHAAL
+18 LTLVSDAAL

-62 RFENGIRLTAWA
+62 RFESGIRLAAWA
-74 NESDKEEDYEFA
+74 NESDKEADYEFA
-86 IASAIYLFEIPRQAQ
+86 IASAIYLFEIPRRAQ

-142 DNGQEETLYGDTFF
+142 DNGEDETLYGDTFF

-163 ETIKIATAGHVDN
+163 ETIKIATAGRVDN

-238 TDLGY
+238 TDLDY

-254 HYIGIRH
+254 HYLAIRR

-273 YPRRYHRNS
+273 YPRRYYRDS
-282 YYHVDVHIDKSPKT
+282 YYHVNIHVDKSPKT

-303 PTHETTRRE
+303 TTHETTRRE
-312 YSRSRLSVTKSKANR
+312 YSRSRLSFTNSKTNR
-327 TNIQTRVRTLITEHR
+327 TNKTNVQTRVRSLITEHR
-342 QTPVLSD
+342 QTPVLTD

-354 STISRKRRL
+354 STLSRKRPDTRNESNTIIQRQRGNQRSGSDISTRSYPSTQRKL
-363 PDTRNGSNPTIQ
+363 PDTRN
-375 QQRGSQRSAGDTSAR
+375 
-390 SYRPT
+390 
-395 QRRVSGARDESNTT
+395 ESNTT
-409 IQRQRGSQRSA
+409 IQRQR
-420 GDTSTRSYRPTQ
+420 TP
-432 QRVHDTRDE
+432 
-441 SNTTIQRQRGSQR
+441 IQRQRINQR
-454 SGSDTSARSY
+454 SGSD
-464 RPTQRRV
+464 
-471 PSARDELDTTI
+471 
-482 QRQRS
+482 
-487 NQRSASGISPRSYRS
+487 ISTRSYRS

-508 RKRLSSVE
+508 RKRLSPAE
-516 RESRS
+516 RAPRS
-521 SVQPRNAQ
+521 GVQ
-529 SRSYQ
+529 SRNVEPRTYQ

-542 KDKRSSD
+542 QDKRSSD
-549 SEVST
+549 SDVST
-554 RSNAERRMRLYNR
+554 RSNAERRVRLYNR
-567 TQSSSRSRVS
+567 TQSSSRSRLS

-587 TRQQTETRSRFR
+587 VKKQTETRSQSTR
-599 QSRSRSSTSTAPRIQ
+599 SRSRSSTTTTSRVQ

-636 RTRSTTRTQ
+636 RSRSTTRTQ

>member
-1 MKFRI
+1 MKCHS
-6 PTSICPMLIIFL
+6 PTPICLILTIFL
-18 LMLMPHAAL
+18 LMLMPHAVL
-27 ADYDYFSDRIS
+27 ANYEYDYNYFSDRIS

-74 NESDKEEDYEFA
+74 NESDEAANYEFA
-86 IASAIYLFEIPRQAQ
+86 IASAIYLFEIPAQAQ
-101 YVEILVRYRGEPH
+101 YIEILVRYRGEPH

-131 TKREYARRNYN
+131 TKREYARKSYN
-142 DNGQEETLYGDTFF
+142 DNGDDETLYGDTFF

-163 ETIKIATAGHVDN
+163 ETIKIAAAGHVDN
-176 GILEMH
+176 DILEMH

-187 GEQLD
+187 GEHLD

-254 HYIGIRH
+254 HYLGIRRA
-261 TYGGYLHNYYRR
+261 YGGYLHNYYRR
-273 YPRRYHRNS
+273 YPRRHHRNS
-282 YYHVDVHIDKSPKT
+282 YYHAGVHVSTSPK
-296 RRLNRWT
+296 RQLNHWT
-303 PTHETTRRE
+303 ATHENTRRE
-312 YSRSRLSVTKSKANR
+312 YSRSRLSVTTSKANR
-327 TNIQTRVRTLITEHR
+327 TNTQASRANVQTRVRSLITEHR

-349 RVIQG
+349 RVIQR
-354 STISRKRRL
+354 STLSQKRRL
-363 PDTRNGSNPTIQ
+363 PNTRN
-375 QQRGSQRSAGDTSAR
+375 
-390 SYRPT
+390 
-395 QRRVSGARDESNTT
+395 ESNTT
-409 IQRQRGSQRSA
+409 IQRQRSNQRSA
-420 GDTSTRSYRPTQ
+420 RDTSTRSYPSTQ
-432 QRVHDTRDE
+432 QKLPNTRDE
-441 SNTTIQRQRGSQR
+441 SNTTIQRQRN
-454 SGSDTSARSY
+454 
-464 RPTQRRV
+464 
-471 PSARDELDTTI
+471 
-482 QRQRS
+482 
-487 NQRSASGISPRSYRS
+487 NQRSASDISTRSYRS

-516 RESRS
+516 REPRS
-521 SVQPRNAQ
+521 NVQPRNVQ
-529 SRSYQ
+529 PRTYQ
-534 YDRFRFSP
+534 YDRFRFAP

-549 SEVST
+549 NEVST
-554 RSNAERRMRLYNR
+554 RSNAERRVRLYNR
-567 TQSSSRSRVS
+567 TQPSSRSRLS
-577 TPPSRSRSSS
+577 TPPSRTRSS
-587 TRQQTETRSRFR
+587 TVKQRTETRSRS
-599 QSRSRSSTSTAPRIQ
+599 QQTRSRSSTATAPRIQ

-623 SSSSKDDDDEKRE
+623 SSKDDDDDKKE
-636 RTRSTTRTQ
+636 RSRTTTRTQ

>member
-6 PTSICPMLIIFL
+6 PTSICPMLIIFFL
-18 LMLMPHAAL
+18 TLMPHAAL
-27 ADYDYFSDRIS
+27 ADYEYDYFSERIS

-62 RFENGIRLTAWA
+62 RFDNGIRLAAWA

-86 IASAIYLFEIPRQAQ
+86 IASAVYLFEIPQRAQ

-114 RADFDYEEIAG
+114 RADIDYEEIAG

-131 TKREYARRNYN
+131 TKREYARRNYSN
-142 DNGQEETLYGDTFF
+142 DREEETLYGDTFF

-182 IVAEN
+182 VVAEN

-223 RYTYLYFYDGPFYYC
+223 RYTYLYFYDGQFYYC
-238 TDLGY
+238 TDLDY

-254 HYIGIRH
+254 HYLAIRRS
-261 TYGGYLHNYYRR
+261 YGGYLHNYYRR
-273 YPRRYHRNS
+273 YPRRYHRDS
-282 YYHVDVHIDKSPKT
+282 YYHVDVHVDKSPKT

-327 TNIQTRVRTLITEHR
+327 TNVQTRVRSLITEHR
-342 QTPVLSD
+342 RTPVLSD

-354 STISRKRRL
+354 STLSRKRRV
-363 PDTRNGSNPTIQ
+363 PDTRN
-375 QQRGSQRSAGDTSAR
+375 
-390 SYRPT
+390 
-395 QRRVSGARDESNTT
+395 ESNTT
-409 IQRQRGSQRSA
+409 VQRQRSNQRSA
-420 GDTSTRSYRPTQ
+420 SDRSTQSYRSP
-432 QRVHDTRDE
+432 QRRVPDTRNE
-441 SNTTIQRQRGSQR
+441 SNTTVQRQRSNQR
-454 SGSDTSARSY
+454 SASDRSTQSY
-464 RPTQRRV
+464 RSPQRRV
-471 PSARDELDTTI
+471 PDTRNESNTTI

-487 NQRSASGISPRSYRS
+487 NQRSAGDISTRTYRS
-502 TQQILK
+502 TQQILN
-508 RKRLSSVE
+508 V
-516 RESRS
+516 
-521 SVQPRNAQ
+521 NA
-529 SRSYQ
+529 
-534 YDRFRFSP
+534 
-542 KDKRSSD
+542 
-549 SEVST
+549 
-554 RSNAERRMRLYNR
+554 
-567 TQSSSRSRVS
+567 
-577 TPPSRSRSSS
+577 
-587 TRQQTETRSRFR
+587 
-599 QSRSRSSTSTAPRIQ
+599 
-614 RPTTQQTTS
+614 
-623 SSSSKDDDDEKRE
+623 
-636 RTRSTTRTQ
+636 
-645 TRSRR
+645 
-650 K
+650 

>member
-6 PTSICPMLIIFL
+6 PTSRCPMLIIVL
-18 LMLMPHAAL
+18 LTLMPHAAL

-46 VEDWIERGNAT
+46 VEDWVERGNAT

-62 RFENGIRLTAWA
+62 RFESGIRLTAWA
-74 NESDKEEDYEFA
+74 NEFDREEDYEFA
-86 IASAIYLFEIPRQAQ
+86 IASAVYLFEIPRRAQ

-142 DNGQEETLYGDTFF
+142 DNGEEETLYGDTFF

-211 RYARDYHWQPWY
+211 RYARDYHWQPWH

-243 YIRWSYPVYDH
+243 YIRWNYPVYDH
-254 HYIGIRH
+254 HYLAIRR

-273 YPRRYHRNS
+273 YPRRYHRDS
-282 YYHVDVHIDKSPKT
+282 YYHVNVHVDKSPKT

-312 YSRSRLSVTKSKANR
+312 YSRSRLSVTNSKASR
-327 TNIQTRVRTLITEHR
+327 TNVQTRVRTLITEHR
-342 QTPVLSD
+342 QTPALSD
-349 RVIQG
+349 RVIQR
-354 STISRKRRL
+354 STLSQKRRL
-363 PDTRNGSNPTIQ
+363 PSTRNKSNATM
-375 QQRGSQRSAGDTSAR
+375 
-390 SYRPT
+390 
-395 QRRVSGARDESNTT
+395 
-409 IQRQRGSQRSA
+409 QRQRGNQRSA
-420 GDTSTRSYRPTQ
+420 RDTSTRSYPSTQ
-432 QRVHDTRDE
+432 RKLPNTRNE
-441 SNTTIQRQRGSQR
+441 SNTTTQQQRN
-454 SGSDTSARSY
+454 
-464 RPTQRRV
+464 
-471 PSARDELDTTI
+471 
-482 QRQRS
+482 
-487 NQRSASGISPRSYRS
+487 NQRSANDISTRSYRS

-508 RKRLSSVE
+508 RKRLNSVE
-516 RESRS
+516 REPRS
-521 SVQPRNAQ
+521 NVQPRNAQ
-529 SRSYQ
+529 PRSYQ
-534 YDRFRFSP
+534 YDRFRFAP

-554 RSNAERRMRLYNR
+554 RSNAERRARLYNR
-567 TQSSSRSRVS
+567 AQSSSRSRLS
-577 TPPSRSRSSS
+577 TPPSRSRSSTVKQRSS
-587 TRQQTETRSRFR
+587 TVKQRTETRSRST
-599 QSRSRSSTSTAPRIQ
+599 QSRSRSSTSTAPRVQ
-614 RPTTQQTTS
+614 RPTTKQTTS

-636 RTRSTTRTQ
+636 RSRSTTRTQ

>member
-1 MKFRI
+1 MKI
-6 PTSICPMLIIFL
+6 LSPSSICPMLIIFL
-18 LMLMPHAAL
+18 LTLMPHAAL
-27 ADYDYFSDRIS
+27 ADYEYDYFSDRTS

-46 VEDWIERGNAT
+46 VENWIERGNAT

-62 RFENGIRLTAWA
+62 RFENGIRLAAWA
-74 NESDKEEDYEFA
+74 SESDKSDTEENYEFA

-101 YVEILVRYRGEPH
+101 YIEILVRYRGEPH
-114 RADFDYEEIAG
+114 QADFDYEEIAG

-131 TKREYARRNYN
+131 TKREYARRDYN
-142 DNGQEETLYGDTFF
+142 DNGEEETLYGDTFF

-187 GEQLD
+187 GEHLD

-211 RYARDYHWQPWY
+211 RYARDYHWQPWH

-243 YIRWSYPVYDH
+243 YIRWSYPAYDH
-254 HYIGIRH
+254 HYLSIRR

-273 YPRRYHRNS
+273 YPRRYHRDS
-282 YYHVDVHIDKSPKT
+282 YYHVDAHVDKSPKT

-303 PTHETTRRE
+303 ATHETTRRE
-312 YSRSRLSVTKSKANR
+312 YSRSRLSVTTSKANR
-327 TNIQTRVRTLITEHR
+327 TNVRTRVRSLITEHR
-342 QTPVLSD
+342 QTPVLTD
-349 RVIQG
+349 RVIQR
-354 STISRKRRL
+354 STLSRKRKL
-363 PDTRNGSNPTIQ
+363 PATRSEP
-375 QQRGSQRSAGDTSAR
+375 
-390 SYRPT
+390 
-395 QRRVSGARDESNTT
+395 NTT
-409 IQRQRGSQRSA
+409 M
-420 GDTSTRSYRPTQ
+420 
-432 QRVHDTRDE
+432 
-441 SNTTIQRQRGSQR
+441 
-454 SGSDTSARSY
+454 
-464 RPTQRRV
+464 
-471 PSARDELDTTI
+471 

-487 NQRSASGISPRSYRS
+487 NQRSASDMSTRSYRSTQRKLPDTRNEPNTRIQRQRSDQRSASDISTRSYRS

-516 RESRS
+516 REPRS
-521 SVQPRNAQ
+521 NVQPRNVQ
-529 SRSYQ
+529 PRTYQ

-554 RSNAERRMRLYNR
+554 RSNAERRVRLYNR
-567 TQSSSRSRVS
+567 TQSSRSRVS

-587 TRQQTETRSRFR
+587 VKQQTETRSRSK
-599 QSRSRSSTSTAPRIQ
+599 QSRSRSSTATAPRVQ

-623 SSSSKDDDDEKRE
+623 SSSSKDDDDEKQE
-636 RTRSTTRTQ
+636 RSRNTTRTQ

>member
-18 LMLMPHAAL
+18 LTLIPHAVL

-46 VEDWIERGNAT
+46 VEDWIERGNST

-62 RFENGIRLTAWA
+62 RFESGIRLTAWA
-74 NESDKEEDYEFA
+74 NESDKEADHEFA

-131 TKREYARRNYN
+131 TRREYARRNYN
-142 DNGQEETLYGDTFF
+142 DNGEEETLYGDTFF

-254 HYIGIRH
+254 HYLGIRR

-273 YPRRYHRNS
+273 YPRRYHRDS
-282 YYHVDVHIDKSPKT
+282 YYHVDVHVDKSPKT

-303 PTHETTRRE
+303 ATHENTRRD
-312 YSRSRLSVTKSKANR
+312 YSRSRLSITKSKANK
-327 TNIQTRVRTLITEHR
+327 TNVRTRVRTLITEHR

-349 RVIQG
+349 RVIQRSTVSQRRRTLSDTRNG
-354 STISRKRRL
+354 SNTSIQRQRSPQRSASDRSTRSNPSTQRRL
-363 PDTRNGSNPTIQ
+363 PDTRNESNATIQ
-375 QQRGSQRSAGDTSAR
+375 RQRSLQRSASDRSTR
-390 SYRPT
+390 SYPST
-395 QRRVSGARDESNTT
+395 QRRLPDTRNEPNTT
-409 IQRQRGSQRSA
+409 IQRQRS
-420 GDTSTRSYRPTQ
+420 P
-432 QRVHDTRDE
+432 
-441 SNTTIQRQRGSQR
+441 
-454 SGSDTSARSY
+454 
-464 RPTQRRV
+464 
-471 PSARDELDTTI
+471 
-482 QRQRS
+482 
-487 NQRSASGISPRSYRS
+487 QRSASDISTRSYRS

-508 RKRLSSVE
+508 RKRLNSVE
-516 RESRS
+516 REPRSNVQSRN
-521 SVQPRNAQ
+521 VQPRT
-529 SRSYQ
+529 YQ
-534 YDRFRFSP
+534 YDRYRFSP
-542 KDKRSSD
+542 NDKRSSD

-587 TRQQTETRSRFR
+587 SRSSSVKQRTETRSRSTL
-599 QSRSRSSTSTAPRIQ
+599 SRSRSSTTTPRVQ

-636 RTRSTTRTQ
+636 RSRSTTRTR

>member
-6 PTSICPMLIIFL
+6 PTSICPMLTILL
-18 LMLMPHAAL
+18 LMLMPHTAL
-27 ADYDYFSDRIS
+27 AQYGYDYFSDRIS

-62 RFENGIRLTAWA
+62 RFESGIRLTAWA
-74 NESDKEEDYEFA
+74 NESDKADNYEFA

-131 TKREYARRNYN
+131 TKREYARRSYN
-142 DNGQEETLYGDTFF
+142 DNGEDETLYGDTFF

-163 ETIKIATAGHVDN
+163 ETIKIATAGRVDN

-238 TDLGY
+238 TDLDY

-254 HYIGIRH
+254 HYLAIRR
-261 TYGGYLHNYYRR
+261 TYGGYLHSYYRR
-273 YPRRYHRNS
+273 YPRRYHRDS
-282 YYHVDVHIDKSPKT
+282 YYHVNIHVDKSPKK

-312 YSRSRLSVTKSKANR
+312 YSRSRLSVTTSKANR
-327 TNIQTRVRTLITEHR
+327 TNTQASRANVQTRVRSLITEHR

-354 STISRKRRL
+354 STLSRKRRVT
-363 PDTRNGSNPTIQ
+363 DTRNASNTSSRSNTAV
-375 QQRGSQRSAGDTSAR
+375 QRQRNSQRSASDV
-390 SYRPT
+390 P
-395 QRRVSGARDESNTT
+395 
-409 IQRQRGSQRSA
+409 
-420 GDTSTRSYRPTQ
+420 TRSYRSP
-432 QRVHDTRDE
+432 QRRITDTRNE
-441 SNTTIQRQRGSQR
+441 SNTSSR
-454 SGSDTSARSY
+454 SN
-464 RPTQRRV
+464 
-471 PSARDELDTTI
+471 TTI

-487 NQRSASGISPRSYRS
+487 NQRSGGDISTRTYRS

-508 RKRLSSVE
+508 RKRSSSVE
-516 RESRS
+516 REPQSNIRS
-521 SVQPRNAQ
+521 RNAQ
-529 SRSYQ
+529 PRTYQ

-554 RSNAERRMRLYNR
+554 RSNAERRTRLYNR
-567 TQSSSRSRVS
+567 TQSSSRSRLS
-577 TPPSRSRSSS
+577 TPSSRSRSSS
-587 TRQQTETRSRFR
+587 VKQKTETRSRST
-599 QSRSRSSTSTAPRIQ
+599 QSRSRSSTSTAPRVQ
-614 RPTTQQTTS
+614 RPTTQKTTS

-636 RTRSTTRTQ
+636 RSRSTTRTQ

>member
-6 PTSICPMLIIFL
+6 PTSIGPMLTILL
-18 LMLMPHAAL
+18 LMLMPHTAL
-27 ADYDYFSDRIS
+27 AQYNYDYDYFSDRIS

-62 RFENGIRLTAWA
+62 RFDSGIRLTAWA
-74 NESDKEEDYEFA
+74 NESDKEDDYEFA
-86 IASAIYLFEIPRQAQ
+86 IASAIYLFEIPRRAQ

-114 RADFDYEEIAG
+114 RADFDYDEIAG

-142 DNGQEETLYGDTFF
+142 DNGEDETLYGDTFF

-163 ETIKIATAGHVDN
+163 ETIKIATAGRVDN

-211 RYARDYHWQPWY
+211 RYARDYQWQPWY

-254 HYIGIRH
+254 HYLAIRR

-273 YPRRYHRNS
+273 YPRRYHRDS
-282 YYHVDVHIDKSPKT
+282 YYHVNVHVNKSPER

-312 YSRSRLSVTKSKANR
+312 YSRSRLSITKSKANR
-327 TNIQTRVRTLITEHR
+327 SNVQTRVRTLITEHR

-354 STISRKRRL
+354 STLSRKRKL
-363 PDTRNGSNPTIQ
+363 PAIRNESNATIQ
-375 QQRGSQRSAGDTSAR
+375 RQRNNQRSASDRTTP
-390 SYRPT
+390 SYRSP
-395 QRRVSGARDESNTT
+395 QRRVPATRNESNTT
-409 IQRQRGSQRSA
+409 IQRQRSSQRSA
-420 GDTSTRSYRPTQ
+420 SDISTRT
-432 QRVHDTRDE
+432 
-441 SNTTIQRQRGSQR
+441 
-454 SGSDTSARSY
+454 
-464 RPTQRRV
+464 
-471 PSARDELDTTI
+471 
-482 QRQRS
+482 
-487 NQRSASGISPRSYRS
+487 YRS

-508 RKRLSSVE
+508 RKRSSSVE
-516 RESRS
+516 REPQSNVRSRNVS
-521 SVQPRNAQ
+521 PRT
-529 SRSYQ
+529 YQ
-534 YDRFRFSP
+534 YDRFRFAP
-542 KDKRSSD
+542 KDKRASD

-567 TQSSSRSRVS
+567 TQSSSRSRLS
-577 TPPSRSRSSS
+577 TPSSRSRSSNVK
-587 TRQQTETRSRFR
+587 QKTETRSRST
-599 QSRSRSSTSTAPRIQ
+599 QSRSRSSVTSRVQRAP
-614 RPTTQQTTS
+614 TKQTTS

-636 RTRSTTRTQ
+636 RSRSTTRTQ

>member
-6 PTSICPMLIIFL
+6 PTSICPMLIIFFL
-18 LMLMPHAAL
+18 TLVPHTAL
-27 ADYDYFSDRIS
+27 ADYEYDYFSDRTS
-38 REHRDAGD
+38 REYRDAGD

-62 RFENGIRLTAWA
+62 RFESGIRLTAWA

-142 DNGQEETLYGDTFF
+142 DNGEEDTLYGDTFF

-197 VVTYQR
+197 VVTFQR

-254 HYIGIRH
+254 HYLGIRR

-273 YPRRYHRNS
+273 YPRRYHRDS
-282 YYHVDVHIDKSPKT
+282 YYHVDVRVDKSPKT

-312 YSRSRLSVTKSKANR
+312 YSRSRLSFTNSKSNK
-327 TNIQTRVRTLITEHR
+327 TNVQTRVRSLITEHR

-354 STISRKRRL
+354 STLSRKRKL
-363 PDTRNGSNPTIQ
+363 PATRNESNATIQ
-375 QQRGSQRSAGDTSAR
+375 RQRNNQRSASDRSTP
-390 SYRPT
+390 SYRSP
-395 QRRVSGARDESNTT
+395 QRRVPATRNESNTT
-409 IQRQRGSQRSA
+409 IQRQRS
-420 GDTSTRSYRPTQ
+420 
-432 QRVHDTRDE
+432 
-441 SNTTIQRQRGSQR
+441 SQR
-454 SGSDTSARSY
+454 SGGD
-464 RPTQRRV
+464 
-471 PSARDELDTTI
+471 
-482 QRQRS
+482 
-487 NQRSASGISPRSYRS
+487 ISTRTYRS

-508 RKRLSSVE
+508 RKRSSAVE
-516 RESRS
+516 REPQSNVRSRNVS
-521 SVQPRNAQ
+521 PRT
-529 SRSYQ
+529 YQ

-549 SEVST
+549 SDVST
-554 RSNAERRMRLYNR
+554 RSNAERRVRLYNR
-567 TQSSSRSRVS
+567 TQSSRSRLS
-577 TPPSRSRSSS
+577 TPPSRSRSS
-587 TRQQTETRSRFR
+587 TVKQKTETRSRSTK
-599 QSRSRSSTSTAPRIQ
+599 SRSRSSTGTTSRVQ
-614 RPTTQQTTS
+614 RPSTQQTTS

-636 RTRSTTRTQ
+636 RSRSTTRTQ

>member
-6 PTSICPMLIIFL
+6 STSICPMLTIFL
-18 LMLMPHAAL
+18 LTLMPHAVL

-62 RFENGIRLTAWA
+62 RFESGIRLTAWA
-74 NESDKEEDYEFA
+74 NESDKEDDYEFA

-125 RVWIRN
+125 RIWIRN

-142 DNGQEETLYGDTFF
+142 DNGEDETLYGDTFF

-163 ETIKIATAGHVDN
+163 ETIKIATAGRVDN

-187 GEQLD
+187 GEKLD

-254 HYIGIRH
+254 HYLAIRR
-261 TYGGYLHNYYRR
+261 TYGGYLHSYYRR
-273 YPRRYHRNS
+273 YPRRYHRDS
-282 YYHVDVHIDKSPKT
+282 YYHVDVRVNKSPKT

-303 PTHETTRRE
+303 ATHETTRRE
-312 YSRSRLSVTKSKANR
+312 YSRSRLSFTNSKSNR
-327 TNIQTRVRTLITEHR
+327 TNKTNVQTRVRSLITEHR
-342 QTPVLSD
+342 QTPVLAD

-354 STISRKRRL
+354 STLSRKRKL
-363 PDTRNGSNPTIQ
+363 PDTRN
-375 QQRGSQRSAGDTSAR
+375 A
-390 SYRPT
+390 
-395 QRRVSGARDESNTT
+395 SNTT
-409 IQRQRGSQRSA
+409 IQRQRGNQRSA
-420 GDTSTRSYRPTQ
+420 SDRSTRSYPSTQ
-432 QRVHDTRDE
+432 RRLPDTRNA
-441 SNTTIQRQRGSQR
+441 SNTTIQRQRS
-454 SGSDTSARSY
+454 T
-464 RPTQRRV
+464 
-471 PSARDELDTTI
+471 
-482 QRQRS
+482 
-487 NQRSASGISPRSYRS
+487 QRSASDSSTRSYRS

-516 RESRS
+516 REPRS
-521 SVQPRNAQ
+521 NVQPRTY
-529 SRSYQ
+529 R
-534 YDRFRFSP
+534 YDRYRFSP

-554 RSNAERRMRLYNR
+554 RSNAERRVRLYNR

-577 TPPSRSRSSS
+577 TPPSRSRSS
-587 TRQQTETRSRFR
+587 TVKQKTETRSRLK
-599 QSRSRSSTSTAPRIQ
+599 QSRSRSSTTTTPRVQ
-614 RPTTQQTTS
+614 RPATQRTTS
-623 SSSSKDDDDEKRE
+623 SASSKDDDDEKRE
-636 RTRSTTRTQ
+636 RSRSTTRTQ
-645 TRSRR
+645 TRTRR